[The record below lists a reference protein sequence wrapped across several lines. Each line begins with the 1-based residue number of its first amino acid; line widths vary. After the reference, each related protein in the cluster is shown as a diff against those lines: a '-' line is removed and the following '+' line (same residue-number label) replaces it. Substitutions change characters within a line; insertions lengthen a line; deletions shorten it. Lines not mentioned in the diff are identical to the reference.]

1 MDASMKQKA
10 IMIVAMFL
18 LMPIKLFSQ
27 SYNDLWKQVRQAQD
41 KDLPKSAIAHLEKI
55 EKKAQS
61 ENAYGQLLRSTL
73 LHAQLM
79 AEVAPDSLAP
89 AVARLEQQ
97 EEQAQGNAVLQAVYD
112 AVLSQIYLRN
122 HQLTE
127 EWKTRSDDYGT
138 KALAHPD
145 LLAQTKAETYDPFVV
160 KGKHSTMYGDDLLS
174 VVGHELNAW
183 RQLADYYQKAGNRQA
198 ACYTSLQQLK
208 AEHEKVGHEAYAKS
222 AYIRQLDSLIAVYG
236 DLSEAG
242 EIAME
247 RYDYMASHTDAT
259 RAERAAWLQES
270 IRRWGTWPRASQL
283 RNQWKEL
290 INPYYDA
297 QAPNSVSE
305 TGKQQT
311 VRLTTLR
318 NLQGLT
324 MRVYQTKQ
332 KGDTELN
339 PDIAEDYKKL
349 KGELKELT
357 ELRRQLT
364 FTGHEE
370 YENFEDSIQL
380 DGLPAGVYM
389 LEFESQ
395 PATKVSRA
403 LYFVSGMRI
412 MMQHQPDK
420 TIRYVVVDATTGQ
433 PVSSATL
440 RLGFSNGWRKP
451 QTFKNFT
458 TDSKGEVIYR
468 VEDNKNPAS
477 VFAFTKTDCYCPE
490 SNSYGRYTYYE
501 HQYNQIHTDLFT
513 DRSIYRPGQTVF
525 VSAIVWKEVSELDN
539 QAVAN
544 SQVRFELRD
553 ANYKVVGEQQAVTD
567 RFGKCGVQFTLPQGL
582 LNGRFTIRANNG
594 SSVSIRVEEYKRPT
608 FQVEFQEYKESY
620 QAGDTVRAEGKAV
633 SYAGVPVQDAKVKYV
648 VRRRVAYWWLSY
660 SWYWETGFFGSGRQ
674 EEVLHEGEAVTA
686 EDGTFKVEMPLEVPK
701 SDNNRPMYY
710 SFVVE
715 ADVTDVAGETHSGT
729 LSLPLGTKPTAL
741 TCDVPQKVRSD
752 QMPKVTF
759 NRYNAAG
766 KAIEGTVKYRLDGGK
781 WQQCPANSQ
790 LSIVNSQLKSG
801 EHRIEAECGDDKVD
815 VKFVV
820 FGLDDKKPATKT
832 DDWFY
837 VSDSQFPGDGSPV
850 TVQVGASDPDLHIVY
865 SIYTGEELLE
875 SGSVEKN
882 GALINRK
889 FKYEEEYGNGLLITY
904 AWVKNGQCHI
914 HQQTIRRPMPDK
926 RLKMTWKTF
935 RDRLTPGQQEEW
947 QLKITKP
954 DGSPADA
961 SLMAVLYD
969 KSLDQIASHQW
980 SFYPSNYLPQPS
992 TAWQWT
998 SWGGINARGSQ
1009 NYQGLMVPSLQ
1020 FSHFDSSVYPR
1031 YAYYSRYAMTGAVR
1045 VRGLAKASAPM
1056 MLESAAVE
1064 EKAIGAFD
1072 VAGNDEAAGEVL
1084 KAKEVAVT
1092 SQAAKESDDDAGAS
1106 KEEEVQVRE
1115 NLQETAFCYPTL
1127 QTDQDGQVVLKFTL
1141 PECLTT
1147 WRFMGIS
1154 NTTDMLYGY
1163 IGAEAVAKKD
1173 VMIQPNVPR
1182 FVRMGDEAQIS
1193 ARIFNTS
1200 DHAVSGQAKLML
1212 IDPETNNTVFEQ
1224 QQAFSAESEKTVSVT
1239 FSYQPK
1245 EDYSLLICKVVA
1257 VGEGFSDG
1265 EQHYLPILPNRE
1277 YVTKTVP
1284 FTQHEAGVKT
1294 IDLTKLLPAG
1304 TTQQKLTVEYTNNP
1318 AWLMVQSLATTGQP
1332 WEHSAIDQAASYY
1345 SNYLAKSL
1353 LDQSPQVKG
1362 VFEQWKRESNHNS
1375 QFSTLNSQ
1383 LEKNQELKD
1392 IVLSE
1397 TPWVRAADRES
1408 EQKQRLGDF
1417 FDENLIK
1424 NRLSTA
1430 VEKLKTLQNRDGSF
1444 SWYPGMI
1451 GSTMVTV
1458 TIEEML
1464 TRLAV
1469 MTGEQ
1474 KDVKQMGDKAF
1485 NYIGKEMVDLVKE
1498 MKKMEKKGYKPSFP
1512 SFTAL
1517 RWLYICALDGRQ
1529 LSKDVQ
1535 NANDYLYKL
1544 LKKEIK
1550 HQTIYEKALTTI
1562 ILSKHGDAKLAAQY
1576 VQSLK
1581 EWTVYTEEMGRY
1593 YDTPRASYSW
1603 YDYKIPTEVAAIEA
1617 IQTVSP
1623 QDVQTVDEMRRW
1635 LLQEKR
1641 TQVWDTP
1648 INSVNAIYAFL
1659 NGQSQQLT
1667 ANSQQPTVLAIDG
1680 APIETSKATAGVGY
1694 VKTAIMNSQ
1703 GKTFTATKTSEGTS
1717 WGAVYGQF
1725 FQKTSDIEASQ
1736 SGIKVTREV
1745 IAAKPQSTLTSHL
1758 SPLTSHLSPLTSLKV
1773 GDRIKIRITIESE
1786 RDLDFV
1792 QVVDRRAACMEPVK
1806 QLSGYHNGAYCSP
1819 KDNATHY
1826 FYYGISKGKHM
1837 IETEYYIDRAGTYET
1852 GTCTVGCA
1860 YAPEYRATAPSMQ
1873 FKVKNEK

>member
-1 MDASMKQKA
+1 MKQK
-10 IMIVAMFL
+10 IFIVVALML
-18 LMPIKLFSQ
+18 LMPIGLLGQTYKE
-27 SYNDLWKQVRQAQD
+27 LWKQVEQAQN
-41 KDLPKSAIAHLEKI
+41 KDLPQTAISHLEKI
-55 EKKAQS
+55 EKKAQA
-61 ENAYGQLLRSTL
+61 EKAYGQLMQSTL
-73 LHAQLM
+73 LHAHLM

-89 AVARLEQQ
+89 AVSRLEQQ
-97 EEQAQGNAVLQAVYD
+97 EQQAMGNPVLQAVYD

-127 EWKTRSDDYGT
+127 DWKVRSDDYRT

-145 LLAQTKAETYDPFVV
+145 LLAQTKAEAYDPFVV
-160 KGKHSTMYGDDLLS
+160 KGKHSSMFDDDLLS
-174 VVGHELNAW
+174 VVGSELNAW

-198 ACYTSLQQLK
+198 ACYTSLRMLI
-208 AEHEKVGHEAYAKS
+208 AEREAVGSESYAKS
-222 AYIRQLDSLIAVYG
+222 KFIRSLDSLIVVYG
-236 DLSEAG
+236 DLPEAG

-247 RYDYMASHTDAT
+247 RYNYMAEWTDAT
-259 RAERAAWLQES
+259 RAEKAAWLQES
-270 IRRWGTWPRASQL
+270 IRRWGSWSRTNQL

-290 INPYYDA
+290 INPCYEVQMPD
-297 QAPNSVSE
+297 QVSE
-305 TGKQQT
+305 IGKQQT
-311 VRLTTLR
+311 VRLPLLR
-318 NLQGLT
+318 HLQSLT
-324 MRVYQTKQ
+324 MRVYRTNQ
-332 KGDTELN
+332 KGDTELR
-339 PDIAEDYKKL
+339 PDNSDDYKKL
-349 KGELKELT
+349 KGELTELT
-357 ELRRQLT
+357 ELRRTLT
-364 FTGHEE
+364 FSGHED
-370 YENFEDSIQL
+370 YENFEDSILL

-395 PATKVSRA
+395 PETKVSRS
-403 LYFVSGMRI
+403 LYYVSGMRI
-412 MMQHQPDK
+412 IMQYQPDN

-433 PVSSATL
+433 SVSGSTL
-440 RLGFSNGWRKP
+440 RLSFSNGWRKP
-451 QTFKNFT
+451 KTYKSYTSDN
-458 TDSKGEVIYR
+458 KGEVIYR
-468 VEDNKNPAS
+468 IEDNKQPIS

-501 HQYNQIHTDLFT
+501 RQYNQVHTNLFT

-594 SSVSIRVEEYKRPT
+594 SSMSIRVEEYKRPT
-608 FQVEFQEYKESY
+608 FQVEFPEYKETY
-620 QAGDTVRAEGKAV
+620 QAGDTVHTEGKAL
-633 SYAGVPVQDAKVKYV
+633 SYAGVPVQDAKVKYT
-648 VRRRVAYWWLSY
+648 VRRRVAYWWMSY
-660 SWYWETGFFGSGRQ
+660 SWYWETGFMGHGQQ
-674 EEVLHEGEAVTA
+674 EEILHEGEAITA
-686 EDGTFKVEMPLEVPK
+686 DDGTFKVEMPLIVPK
-701 SDNNRPMYY
+701 SMNNRPMYY

-715 ADVTDVAGETHSGT
+715 ADVTDMAGETHSGT
-729 LSLPLGTKPTAL
+729 MSLPLGTKPTAL
-741 TCDVPQKVRSD
+741 TCDLPQKVRSD
-752 QMPKVTF
+752 QMPKVIF

-766 KAIEGTVKYRLDGGK
+766 KTIDGTVKYRLDGGK
-781 WQQCPANSQ
+781 WQKCDANSQ
-790 LSIVNSQLKSG
+790 LSIANSSLKSG
-801 EHRIEAECGDDKVD
+801 EHRLEAECGDDKVD
-815 VKFVV
+815 MAFVV
-820 FGLDDKKPATKT
+820 FGLDDKKPAAQT

-837 VSDSQFPGDGSPV
+837 VSDSQFPSDGKPV
-850 TVQVGASDPDLHIVY
+850 TVQVGASAPDLHIVY
-865 SIYTGEELLE
+865 SIYTGDELLE
-875 SGSVEKN
+875 SGSVKKD

-889 FKYEEEYGNGLLITY
+889 FTYKEEYGNGLLITY

-914 HQQTIRRPMPDK
+914 HQQSIRRPMPDK
-926 RLKMTWKTF
+926 RLTMTWQTF

-954 DGSPADA
+954 DGTPADA

-969 KSLDQIASHQW
+969 MSLDQIASHQW
-980 SFYPSNYLPQPS
+980 SFAPTNYLPMPS

-998 SWGGINARGSQ
+998 TWGGINAHGTQS
-1009 NYQGLMVPSLQ
+1009 YQGLIVSSLQ
-1020 FSHFDSSVYPR
+1020 FSYFDSSVYPQ
-1031 YAYYSRYAMTGAVR
+1031 YTYYSRRTMIGAFNTR
-1045 VRGLAKASAPM
+1045 ALAKASAPM
-1056 MLESAAVE
+1056 VMETAAVGALDV
-1064 EKAIGAFD
+1064 KA
-1072 VAGNDEAAGEVL
+1072 NDEAAGEVL
-1084 KAKEVAVT
+1084 TVKKEVAVGA
-1092 SQAAKESDDDAGAS
+1092 QKAKNNDEGT
-1106 KEEEVQVRE
+1106 KQEEVQMRE

-1127 QTDQDGQVVLKFTL
+1127 QTDQNGQVVLKFTL
-1141 PECLTT
+1141 PESLTT

-1154 NTTDMLYGY
+1154 NTADMLYGY
-1163 IGAEAVAKKD
+1163 LGAEAVAKKD

-1182 FVRMGDEAQIS
+1182 FIRMGDEAQIS

-1200 DHAVSGQAKLML
+1200 DHAVSGQAKLIL

-1224 QQAFSAESEKTVSVT
+1224 QQAFNADSEKTASVT
-1239 FSYQPK
+1239 FPLNSSLFTHHS
-1245 EDYSLLICKVVA
+1245 SLLICKVIA
-1257 VGEGFSDG
+1257 TGEGFSDG
-1265 EQHYLPILPNRE
+1265 EQHYLPILPNSE

-1294 IDLTKLLPAG
+1294 VDLTKLFPAG
-1304 TTQQKLTVEYTNNP
+1304 TTQQKLTIEYTNNP

-1362 VFEQWKRESNHNS
+1362 VFEQWKREAVSADHT
-1375 QFSTLNSQ
+1375 TLDSQ

-1424 NRLSTA
+1424 NRMDMA
-1430 VEKLKTLQNRDGSF
+1430 VEKLKKLQNGDGSF

-1458 TIEEML
+1458 AVEEML
-1464 TRLAV
+1464 TRLHV
-1469 MTGEQ
+1469 MTGEL
-1474 KDVKQMGDKAF
+1474 KDMKQMGDKAF
-1485 NYIGKEMVDLVKE
+1485 NYIGKEMIDLVKE
-1498 MKKMEKKGYKPSFP
+1498 MKKMEKKGHKPTFP

-1535 NANDYLYKL
+1535 SANDYLYRL
-1544 LKKEIK
+1544 LKKDIK
-1550 HQTIYEKALTTI
+1550 RQTIYEKALTTV
-1562 ILSKHGDAKLAAQY
+1562 ILSKRGETKLAAQY

-1593 YDTPRASYSW
+1593 YDTPRAGYSW

-1617 IQTVSP
+1617 IQMVRP
-1623 QDVQTVDEMRRW
+1623 QDKQTIDEMRRW

-1641 TQVWDTP
+1641 TQAWDTP

-1659 NGQSQQLT
+1659 NGQKSLET
-1667 ANSQQPTVLAIDG
+1667 KGAPTVLAIDG
-1680 APIETSKATAGVGY
+1680 MPVETSKATAGVGY
-1694 VKTAIMNSQ
+1694 VKTAITQHQ

-1725 FQKTSDIEASQ
+1725 FQKTSDIEALQ
-1736 SGIKVTREV
+1736 SGIKVTREIRMV
-1745 IAAKPQSTLTSHL
+1745 NGQKITANRLN
-1758 SPLTSHLSPLTSLKV
+1758 V
-1773 GDRIKIRITIESE
+1773 GDRIKVRITIESE

-1826 FYYGISKGKHM
+1826 FYYGISKGKHV

-1860 YAPEYRATAPSMQ
+1860 YAPEYRATTPSLTL
-1873 FKVKNEK
+1873 KVEK

>member
-1 MDASMKQKA
+1 MKQK
-10 IMIVAMFL
+10 IIIVAMIL
-18 LMPIKLFSQ
+18 LMPIRLFSQ
-27 SYNDLWKQVRQAQD
+27 SYNDLWKQVSQAQD
-41 KDLPKSAIAHLEKI
+41 KDLPKTAIAHLEKI
-55 EKKAQS
+55 EKKAQA
-61 ENAYGQLLRSTL
+61 ENAYGQLMRSTL

-89 AVARLEQQ
+89 AVSRLEQQ
-97 EEQAQGNAVLQAVYD
+97 EEQAQGNLVLQAVYD
-112 AVLSQIYLRN
+112 AVLSQVYQRN

-127 EWKTRSDDYGT
+127 EWKTQSDAYRT
-138 KALAHPD
+138 KALAHLD
-145 LLAQTKAETYDPFVV
+145 LLAQTKAETYNPFVV
-160 KGKHSTMYGDDLLS
+160 NGKHSTMFGDDLLS
-174 VVGHELNAW
+174 VVGQELNAW

-198 ACYTSLQQLK
+198 ACYTSLRRLV
-208 AEHEKVGHEAYAKS
+208 AEREAIGRESYAKS
-222 AYIRQLDSLIAVYG
+222 QFIWSLDSLIAVYG
-236 DLSEAG
+236 DLPEAG

-247 RYDYMASHTDAT
+247 RYDYMSSHTDAT
-259 RAERAAWLQES
+259 RAEKAAWLQES
-270 IRRWGTWPRASQL
+270 IRRWGTWPRANQL

-297 QAPNSVSE
+297 QVPNSVSE
-305 TGKQQT
+305 IGKLQT
-311 VRLTTLR
+311 IKLTTLR

-324 MRVYQTKQ
+324 MRVYRTKQ
-332 KGDTELN
+332 MGDTELN
-339 PDIAEDYKKL
+339 PNNTEDYKKL
-349 KGELKELT
+349 KGELNELT

-370 YENFEDSIQL
+370 YENFEDSILL

-395 PATKVSRA
+395 PETKVSRA
-403 LYFVSGMRI
+403 LYFVSGIRI
-412 MMQHQPDK
+412 IMQHQPDN
-420 TIRYVVVDATTGQ
+420 TIRYVVVNATTGQ

-440 RLGFSNGWRKP
+440 RLGFTNGWRKP
-451 QTFKNFT
+451 QTYKKFT
-458 TDSKGEVIYR
+458 TDNKGEVIYR
-468 VEDNKNPAS
+468 IEDDKRPSS
-477 VFAFTKTDCYCPE
+477 VFASTKTDNYCPE
-490 SNSYGRYTYYE
+490 SNSYGRYTYYDR
-501 HQYNQIHTDLFT
+501 QYNQIHTNLFT

-544 SQVRFELRD
+544 NHIRFELRD

-594 SSVSIRVEEYKRPT
+594 SSMSIRVEEYKRPT
-608 FQVEFQEYKESY
+608 FQVEFAEYKESY
-620 QAGDTVRAEGKAV
+620 KAGDTIRTEGKAL
-633 SYAGVPVQDAKVKYV
+633 SYAGVPIQDAKVKYT
-648 VRRRVAYWWLSY
+648 VRRRVAFWWMSY
-660 SWYWETGFFGSGRQ
+660 SWYWETGFIGRGQ
-674 EEVLHEGEAVTA
+674 QDEVLHEGEAMTA
-686 EDGTFKVEMPLEVPK
+686 EDGTFKVEIPLEVPK
-701 SDNNRPMYY
+701 SMNDRPMYY

-766 KAIEGTVKYRLDGGK
+766 KTIEGTVKYRLDGGK
-781 WQQCPANSQ
+781 WQQCAANSQ

-815 VKFVV
+815 MKFVV
-820 FGLDDKKPATKT
+820 FGLDDKKPALQT

-837 VSDSQFPGDGSPV
+837 VSDGQFPSDGKPV
-850 TVQVGASDPDLHIVY
+850 TVQVGASDPNLHIVY
-865 SIYTGEELLE
+865 SIYTGDELLE
-875 SGSVEKN
+875 SGSIEKD

-926 RLKMTWKTF
+926 RLTMTWQTF

-954 DGSPADA
+954 DGTPADA

-969 KSLDQIASHQW
+969 KSLDQIVSHQW
-980 SFYPSNYLPQPS
+980 SFYPSNYLPLPS

-1009 NYQGLMVPSLQ
+1009 NYKGLMVPSLQ

-1031 YAYYSRYAMTGAVR
+1031 YSYYPRYAMTGAVR
-1045 VRGLAKASAPM
+1045 VRGLAKASEPM
-1056 MLESAAVE
+1056 MLESAAVDV
-1064 EKAIGAFD
+1064 KA
-1072 VAGNDEAAGEVL
+1072 NDAAGIEVL
-1084 KAKEVAVT
+1084 QAKEVAADDE
-1092 SQAAKESDDDAGAS
+1092 QDAKASDDE
-1106 KEEEVQVRE
+1106 KQQEEVQVRE

-1127 QTDQDGQVVLKFTL
+1127 QTDQDGQVMLKFTL

-1147 WRFMGIS
+1147 WRFMGVS
-1154 NTTDMLYGY
+1154 NTTDMMYGY
-1163 IGAEAVAKKD
+1163 IGAEAIAKKD
-1173 VMIQPNVPR
+1173 VMIQPNMPR

-1200 DHAVSGQAKLML
+1200 DHAVSGLAKLIL

-1224 QQAFSAESEKTVSVT
+1224 QQSFAAESEKTASVT
-1239 FSYQPK
+1239 FNYQPK

-1294 IDLTKLLPAG
+1294 VDLTKLLPAG
-1304 TTQQKLTVEYTNNP
+1304 TTQQKLTIEYTNNP

-1345 SNYLAKSL
+1345 SNLLAKSL
-1353 LDQSPQVKG
+1353 LGQSPQVKG
-1362 VFEQWKRESNHNS
+1362 VFEQWKRES
-1375 QFSTLNSQ
+1375 STSNLSSLNSQ

-1424 NRLSTA
+1424 NRLSMA

-1464 TRLAV
+1464 TRLHV

-1498 MKKMEKKGYKPSFP
+1498 MKKMEKKGYKPTFP

-1535 NANDYLYKL
+1535 NANEYLYKL
-1544 LKKEIK
+1544 LKKDIK
-1550 HQTIYEKALTTI
+1550 RQTIYEKALTTI

-1617 IQTVSP
+1617 IQMVNP

-1659 NGQSQQLT
+1659 NGQKTLDT
-1667 ANSQQPTVLAIDG
+1667 KGAPTVLAIDG
-1680 APIETSKATAGVGY
+1680 TPVETPKATAGIGY
-1694 VKTAIMNSQ
+1694 VKTAITNPQ

-1745 IAAKPQSTLTSHL
+1745 RMANGQKLTANN
-1758 SPLTSHLSPLTSLKV
+1758 LKV
-1773 GDRIKIRITIESE
+1773 GDRIKIRLTIESE

-1826 FYYGISKGKHM
+1826 FYYGISKGKHV

-1860 YAPEYRATAPSMQ
+1860 YAPEYRATTPSMTL
-1873 FKVKNEK
+1873 KVTNDK